1 MIGYK
6 EGEKIGR
13 VRRFISRYCTI
24 VFLRIILFC
33 SGMVWISYERPVVD
47 WRNLL
52 GSDFK
57 PVYEGN
63 STVIMNHSSWMDIM
77 TMLWWSLPSFLTQN
91 YVKQMPLVG

>member
-57 PVYEGN
+57 PVYEGISQFYRRPAFYPN
-63 STVIMNHSSWMDIM
+63 VSGTRHC
-77 TMLWWSLPSFLTQN
+77 L
-91 YVKQMPLVG
+91 